1 MVRSAAGGGLVE
13 PQPGARPPCAT
24 ERREKASIPR
34 TVSSLSSSLAVADMY
49 TPCPVPIGARESK
62 TTIPTSGRTAM
73 LREWVTS
80 GADELHGRPVAS
92 ALASMMSEVVEFTA

>member
-1 MVRSAAGGGLVE
+1 
-13 PQPGARPPCAT
+13 
-24 ERREKASIPR
+24 
-34 TVSSLSSSLAVADMY
+34 
-49 TPCPVPIGARESK
+49 
-62 TTIPTSGRTAM
+62 M

>member
-1 MVRSAAGGGLVE
+1 LVE
-13 PQPGARPPCAT
+13 PQPAAGESLDTPDGLVAI
-24 ERREKASIPR
+24 EQPR
-34 TVSSLSSSLAVADMY
+34 GGGHVHA
-49 TPCPVPIGARESK
+49 CPVPIGARESK

-73 LREWVTS
+73 LRESVTS